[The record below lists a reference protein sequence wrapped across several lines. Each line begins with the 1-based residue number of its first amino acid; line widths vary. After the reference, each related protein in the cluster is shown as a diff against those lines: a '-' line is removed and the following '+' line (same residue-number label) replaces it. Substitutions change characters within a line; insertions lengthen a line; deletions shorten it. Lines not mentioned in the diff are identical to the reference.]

1 MVITGNPA
9 ESGADLAVNIVNTW
23 ESLPSPHDGLE
34 DVDDLRI
41 FLRAVGRA
49 ESAAAVTDRD
59 LAEFKHLRG
68 RLRRVFETDDVPEV
82 AGVLNALATESGA
95 VPRLAPGGEG
105 WKLEFGPEDGSIT
118 GRLAAATAVA
128 LIEIVRAHGLT
139 RFGTCAAEPCMCA
152 YVDRTRIEASGTAA
166 SSAPIAPPSG
176 TTALAD
182 ATRSLASV
190 SKPL

>member
-82 AGVLNALATESGA
+82 ASVLNALATESGA
-95 VPRLAPGGEG
+95 VPRLTPGGEG

-152 YVDRTRIEASGTAA
+152 YVDRTKNRSKRYCCELCADRAA
-166 SSAPIAPPSG
+166 QRDYRARRRDS
-176 TTALAD
+176 
-182 ATRSLASV
+182 
-190 SKPL
+190 